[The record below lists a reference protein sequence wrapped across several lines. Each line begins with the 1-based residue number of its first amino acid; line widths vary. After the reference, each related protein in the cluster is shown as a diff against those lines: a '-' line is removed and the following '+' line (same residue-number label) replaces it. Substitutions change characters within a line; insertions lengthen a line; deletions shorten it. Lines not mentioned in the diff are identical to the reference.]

1 MQHGLISNLHIT
13 SVKQH
18 FAHTISQTWQ
28 SVVKKKKKKK
38 VFKLASVNVKNRFF
52 CCFMSSMPHLIRL
65 IKSYF
70 HVTAL
75 CKVEEERKGF
85 HIPGKPDLGLLSSTA
100 ETFTT
105 F

>member
-13 SVKQH
+13 NAKQH
-18 FAHTISQTWQ
+18 FAHTIRQTWQ
-28 SVVKKKKKKK
+28 SGVKKKM
-38 VFKLASVNVKNRFF
+38 FKLASVNVTNRFF

-85 HIPGKPDLGLLSSTA
+85 QIPGKPDFGLLSSTA
-100 ETFTT
+100 ETFMT